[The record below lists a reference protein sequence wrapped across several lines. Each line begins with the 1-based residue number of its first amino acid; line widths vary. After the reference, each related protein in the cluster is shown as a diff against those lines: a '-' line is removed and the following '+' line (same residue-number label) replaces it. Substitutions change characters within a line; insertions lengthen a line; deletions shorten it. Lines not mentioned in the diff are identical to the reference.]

1 MSLDKRYIIK
11 QYVFLGALFSAML
24 QMISTSFVTE
34 WLLLFEFCKYFS
46 MLFISGC
53 VACDTVGLEILP

>member
-1 MSLDKRYIIK
+1 
-11 QYVFLGALFSAML
+11 ML

-34 WLLLFEFCKYFS
+34 WLHLFEFCKYFS

-53 VACDTVGLEILP
+53 VACDTVGLEILH